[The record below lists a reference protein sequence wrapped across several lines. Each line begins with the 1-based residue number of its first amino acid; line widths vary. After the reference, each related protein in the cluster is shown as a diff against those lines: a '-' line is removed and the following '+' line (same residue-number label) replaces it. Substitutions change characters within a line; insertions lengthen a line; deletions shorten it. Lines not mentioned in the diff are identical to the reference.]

1 MSDLLADVG
10 KSRVAA
16 RPIDSRTRATEAA
29 AAVMAAWNGA
39 RQQLRRAVGSFRTSD
54 AGRPPRRR
62 RRRGFVPVPAIA
74 REAHDAGEEPRE
86 PDLHDILIERPP
98 RLLRGPHYIVASLFV
113 LVFVLAAVLRVD
125 VIVAA
130 RGKLVPDGPPI
141 VLQPLDRGVIRQI
154 RVKVGDAVKKGE
166 VLATLDAT
174 FTTADSA
181 SLAAQQSALRA
192 QLRRL
197 QAELDG
203 TKLTA
208 PDGTADE
215 LLQLRLYN
223 QRQAQY
229 SSGVDELDAAIARDQ
244 TALKGARDALAI
256 LTRQLDIARQIEAM
270 RGQLYRGEIGSKL
283 NYLDAQATRMS
294 IEHEYQDELSKQAQ
308 LQQTLR
314 SATAE
319 RQAFIDNW
327 RRELLEE
334 LAKAR
339 TTDAT
344 LSESLTKAERLNN
357 LVVLRAPADG
367 IVLDIAKRSV
377 GSVLNPAE
385 PLITLVP
392 SETPLI
398 ARVMIASSDVGYARP
413 GDKVVVKVDAFPY
426 QRNGF
431 LAGRLR
437 TIGEDSIAPGNPE
450 PGAAAVTAGFFH
462 QSEVA
467 FSTTKL
473 HLPPGAHLIPG
484 MTVTG
489 EISVGSRSVLSY
501 FLYPLS
507 SGLSDSFREP

>member
-1 MSDLLADVG
+1 MTDVLGSVRRWRFPSRPLGSLAHVVEAG
-10 KSRVAA
+10 
-16 RPIDSRTRATEAA
+16 AT
-29 AAVMAAWNGA
+29 AWAGA
-39 RQQLRRAVGSFRTSD
+39 RQQLRRAVAALRAPD
-54 AGRPPRRR
+54 RAWLPRRR
-62 RRRGFVPVPAIA
+62 RGPPIVRPRIA
-74 REAHDAGEEPRE
+74 KEASDLDEEPPE
-86 PDLHDILIERPP
+86 PDLHDILLERPP
-98 RLLRGPHYIVASLFV
+98 KLLRGPHYVAALLFV

-154 RVKVGDAVKKGE
+154 RVKVGDAVTKGE
-166 VLATLDAT
+166 ILATLDAT
-174 FTTADSA
+174 FTAADSA
-181 SLAAQQSALRA
+181 SLSAQQSALQA

-197 QAELDG
+197 KAELDG
-203 TKLTA
+203 TPLTA
-208 PDGTADE
+208 PDRTADE
-215 LLQLRLYN
+215 LLQLNLYN

-229 SSGVDELDAAIARDQ
+229 SSRLNEFDAAIARDQ
-244 TALKGARDALAI
+244 TALRGAQDALGVLA
-256 LTRQLDIARQIEAM
+256 RQLDIARQIEAM
-270 RGQLYRGEIGSKL
+270 RMQLYKGAIGSKL

-294 IEHEYQDELSKQAQ
+294 VEHQYQDERSKAAE
-308 LQQTLR
+308 LTQTLR

-319 RQAFIDNW
+319 RETFVDDW

-344 LSESLTKAERLNN
+344 VSESLTKAERLNN

-367 IVLDIAKRSV
+367 IVLDVAKRSV

-398 ARVMIASSDVGYARP
+398 AQVMIASGDVGYAKP
-413 GDKVVVKVDAFPY
+413 GDNVVVKVDAFPY

-437 TIGEDSIAPGNPE
+437 SIAEDSFSPTNPE
-450 PGAAAVTAGFFH
+450 PGAAAVTGGSVH
-462 QSEVA
+462 QSEV
-467 FSTTKL
+467 SLMSTKL
-473 HLPPGAHLIPG
+473 HDLPAGTHLIPG
-484 MTVTG
+484 MTVTA
-489 EISVGSRSVLSY
+489 EVNVGSRSVLSY

-507 SGLSDSFREP
+507 GGLRDSFREP